1 MDFTLNFEKD
11 EIKIL
16 QLTDMQ
22 VIDSSQ
28 QRAPDRLCES
38 EYLKW
43 LPETKE
49 KNLYRYIRELVQRTS
64 PDLIII
70 TGDITYGEFDDSGR
84 SLEQFIEFMDSFE
97 IPWAPVYGNHDNET
111 YIGVEKQNLMYEN
124 SKHCLFRKGTVFGN
138 GNYSIGLS
146 FGGVLSR
153 VICMM
158 DSNGCGKLNIP
169 HGFRA
174 DQLDWIKKTAD
185 ECDVPMFCCFH
196 IPTMDFSDA
205 YVAAGYQKDHDTAKE
220 WSSYELSRDIA
231 AREGEFGKKD
241 EDFYGLSA
249 RILPTLKESRV
260 DGVFA
265 GHCHKINLSVVY
277 EGIRFTMGLKTGLY
291 DYYDKDAMGG
301 TLISVCR
308 QAFSVRH
315 EYCAI
320 EEK

>member
-16 QLTDMQ
+16 QITDMQ

-28 QRAPDRLCES
+28 QRMPDRLCEK

-49 KNLYRYIRELVQRTS
+49 KNLYCYIRELVQRTV

-84 SLEQFIEFMDSFE
+84 SLEEFIAFMDSFE

-111 YIGVEKQNLMYEN
+111 YIGIEKQNLLYEN
-124 SKHCLFRKGTVFGN
+124 SKFGLFRKGEVFGN

-146 FGGVLSR
+146 LGGVLSR
-153 VICMM
+153 VVCMM
-158 DSNGCGKLNIP
+158 DSNGCGKLGIP
-169 HGFRA
+169 QGFRK

-185 ECDVPMFCCFH
+185 ECDAPVFCCFH
-196 IPTMDFSDA
+196 IPTKDFSDA
-205 YVAAGYQKDHDTAKE
+205 YIASGYQEAHDTAKD
-220 WSSYELSRDIA
+220 WSSYELSHDIA

-241 EDFYGLSA
+241 EAFYGYA
-249 RILPTLKESRV
+249 EPILPTLKESRV

-265 GHCHKINLSVVY
+265 GHYHKINLSVMY

-308 QAFSVRH
+308 GGFSVRH
-315 EYCAI
+315 EYCAVR
-320 EEK
+320 E